1 MEINSFDLE
10 GKMSKCENKRAEEE
24 RTEAKKKNSLGGQIR
39 EAAGFMM
46 FAGACVGAGT
56 LVGAANYFYK
66 KIFVPKKY
74 KERKY
79 MEIFGSEYADGR
91 SWVTGHPAREHI
103 YIRSEDGLQLHANLI
118 PSDNPD
124 CHRYAVCVHDYAS
137 SSANMGIYA
146 RVYHDRYG
154 MNTLLPDLRGYGLSD
169 GDYVGMGYHD
179 SRDLLSW
186 LDWILQKD
194 PDAQIVLH
202 GISMG
207 AAAILMATGL
217 SLPSQVRAA
226 VSDSSYASLGEM
238 IRLALKKQTNP
249 NIPSSLM
256 LESLR
261 AAVLVRAGY
270 DICKVSPVE
279 SVTRSKTPTLFIHG
293 QADKSVP
300 QEMMPRLYKAAS
312 CTKSFLWIP
321 GAEHVQAVNVDPE
334 TYWARVE
341 RFIHGQDMD
350 FSE

>member
-1 MEINSFDLE
+1 
-10 GKMSKCENKRAEEE
+10 
-24 RTEAKKKNSLGGQIR
+24 
-39 EAAGFMM
+39 
-46 FAGACVGAGT
+46 
-56 LVGAANYFYK
+56 
-66 KIFVPKKY
+66 
-74 KERKY
+74 
-79 MEIFGSEYADGR
+79 
-91 SWVTGHPAREHI
+91 
-103 YIRSEDGLQLHANLI
+103 
-118 PSDNPD
+118 
-124 CHRYAVCVHDYAS
+124 
-137 SSANMGIYA
+137 MGIYA

-249 NIPSSLM
+249 NIPSSVM

-261 AAVLVRAGY
+261 AVVLLRAGY

-279 SVTRSKTPTLFIHG
+279 SVTRSRTPTLFIHG

-312 CTKSFLWIP
+312 CAKSFLWIP

-341 RFIHGQDMD
+341 RFIHAQDME

>member
-1 MEINSFDLE
+1 
-10 GKMSKCENKRAEEE
+10 MSKSENKRAEEE

-74 KERKY
+74 KESKY
-79 MEIFGSEYADGR
+79 MEIFGGEYADGR

-207 AAAILMATGL
+207 AATVLMTTGL
-217 SLPSQVRAA
+217 TLPTAVKAA
-226 VSDSSYASLGEM
+226 VSDSSFTSAMEIFTAVYNGLDEA
-238 IRLALKKQTNP
+238 K
-249 NIPSSLM
+249 IPAPVM
-256 LESLR
+256 LE
-261 AAVLVRAGY
+261 AVRGIALVRAGY
-270 DICKVSPVE
+270 DLAKASPVE
-279 SVTRSKTPTLFIHG
+279 AVSHSKTPTLFIHG
-293 QADKSVP
+293 QADSLIP
-300 QEMMPRLYKAAS
+300 PEMMPALYKAAA
-312 CTKSFLWIP
+312 CKKAFQWIP
-321 GAEHVQAVNVDPE
+321 EADHVQSVIVDPE

-341 RFIHGQDMD
+341 RFLRAQEISLG
-350 FSE
+350 